1 MYSICLFLLLG
12 SSPRVWGQEVFDV
25 IDELMDGIIPTR
37 VGTSETHKSERLERR
52 DHPHA
57 CGDKR
62 SLQSRQTARTG
73 SSPRVWGQVYK
84 SSRRCRAN
92 GIIPTRVGTSATFSA
107 VVNEIWDH
115 PHACGDKFV
124 YTQKY
129 QVMEGSSPRVWG
141 QGSKK
146 YETHAILGI
155 IPTRVGTSLQ
165 ITGAMAH
172 RAGSSPRVWG
182 QALTAQELH
191 LSAGIIPTR
200 VGTRTLCH
208 I

>member
-1 MYSICLFLLLG
+1 
-12 SSPRVWGQEVFDV
+12 
-25 IDELMDGIIPTR
+25 
-37 VGTSETHKSERLERR
+37 
-52 DHPHA
+52 
-57 CGDKR
+57 
-62 SLQSRQTARTG
+62 
-73 SSPRVWGQVYK
+73 
-84 SSRRCRAN
+84 
-92 GIIPTRVGTSATFSA
+92 
-107 VVNEIWDH
+107 
-115 PHACGDKFV
+115 
-124 YTQKY
+124 
-129 QVMEGSSPRVWG
+129 MEGSSPRVWG

-155 IPTRVGTSLQ
+155 VPTRVGTSLQ

-191 LSAGIIPTR
+191 LSAVIIPTR

>member
-1 MYSICLFLLLG
+1 MSLTNLWTG
-12 SSPRVWGQEVFDV
+12 SSPRVWGQVKH
-25 IDELMDGIIPTR
+25 IRANGWKGGIIPTR
-37 VGTSETHKSERLERR
+37 VGTSLKPYRGEPVSR

-107 VVNEIWDH
+107 VVIEIWDH

-124 YTQKY
+124 YTHTY
-129 QVMEGSSPRVWG
+129 PVREGTSPRVWG
-141 QGSKK
+141 QGTKK

>member
-1 MYSICLFLLLG
+1 MKS
-12 SSPRVWGQEVFDV
+12 
-25 IDELMDGIIPTR
+25 GIIPTR
-37 VGTSETHKSERLERR
+37 VGTSLFTPKNTRLW
-52 DHPHA
+52 
-57 CGDKR
+57 K
-62 SLQSRQTARTG
+62 
-73 SSPRVWGQVYK
+73 
-84 SSRRCRAN
+84 
-92 GIIPTRVGTSATFSA
+92 
-107 VVNEIWDH
+107 DH